1 MDNFFRKCVDIA
13 KIGGSVLSV
22 NNNSLKGKQ
31 MTELFDSISL
41 VEDLDGFS
49 VYGSDDDFMDEDNE
63 GSFVIRGKYI
73 LDGAETLEEAADM
86 ARAYAEFLDELIV
99 KGFELR
105 GIIDN
110 DYGFAKPNS

>member
-1 MDNFFRKCVDIA
+1 MGKMD
-13 KIGGSVLSV
+13 
-22 NNNSLKGKQ
+22 
-31 MTELFDSISL
+31 LFDSINQI
-41 VEDLDGFS
+41 EDLDGFS
-49 VYGSDDDFMDEDNE
+49 VYDSDDEFSEEDNE

-105 GIIDN
+105 GVIDN
-110 DYGFAKPNS
+110 DYGFAKPVS